1 MDRNQLATLRILPTF
16 AFASDH
22 SQPQPLTR
30 STAQAHRHVEMA
42 PTEKQIK
49 AALKEG
55 GKKGQDLAGMNAMGG
70 VKFFCIKVDSAL
82 GEHQLLEKIM
92 EGMNKE
98 VDPTADDRKGGAGD
112 LGKTIVFADDK
123 VLIMLSH
130 VPDELKETLDINDWF
145 GEICASVKATPE
157 AADNGLM
164 RATVKAD
171 ADNEIFPLK
180 LRDTAVNRSYEVLVK
195 KGLVRPDSD
204 DDDENYAENAGIEW

>member
-1 MDRNQLATLRILPTF
+1 
-16 AFASDH
+16 
-22 SQPQPLTR
+22 
-30 STAQAHRHVEMA
+30 MA

-70 VKFFCIKVDSAL
+70 VKFFCTVVDSAL
-82 GEHQLLEKIM
+82 GQHELLAKIM

-112 LGKTIVFADDK
+112 LGKTIVFADDS
-123 VLIMLSH
+123 VLIMLCH
-130 VPDELKETLDINDWF
+130 VPEELKASLDAKEWF
-145 GEICASVKATPE
+145 GAICESVKADVEE
-157 AADNGLM
+157 AGDTGLL

-171 ADNEIFPLK
+171 PDKEVFPLK
-180 LRDTAVNRSYEVLVK
+180 LRDTAVNRSYELLVS
-195 KGLVRPDSD
+195 KGLVRPESD